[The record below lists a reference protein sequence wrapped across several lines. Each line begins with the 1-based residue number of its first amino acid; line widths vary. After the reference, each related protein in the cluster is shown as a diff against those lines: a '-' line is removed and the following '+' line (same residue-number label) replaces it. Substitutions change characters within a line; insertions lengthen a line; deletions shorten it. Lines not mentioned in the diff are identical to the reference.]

1 MADEAATT
9 RSRRALLTAAAGAA
23 GALAASAALPLTA
36 MAHDVDDVQKGVDN
50 ATTAT
55 TTVTNS
61 GQASTALAGAATG
74 DINGT
79 DVGYGVQGT
88 SLHGAGVFGWSISA
102 PDPLDGFTPSN
113 TNYTGVFGNAPASV
127 DNTVFGTGV
136 WGTSGDVGVLGTGD
150 TGVYGIGSIG
160 VIGESVS
167 AAAGVQAI
175 AQSSTDLALD
185 VQGKVRFSRSGRSTI
200 PTGKSSLKVTLAGVS
215 SGSRIFAV
223 LHTNR
228 PGRWVSAVVPVTGSF
243 TIYLNTTVPGAT
255 YVAWFILN

>member
-36 MAHDVDDVQKGVDN
+36 MAHDAQDVQKEVDN

-55 TTVTNS
+55 TTITNS
-61 GQASTALAGAATG
+61 GLASTALAGAATG
-74 DINGT
+74 DVNDT

-88 SLHGAGVFGWSISA
+88 SLFGWSVSA
-102 PDPLDGFTPSN
+102 PDPLDGFTPTN
-113 TNYTGVFGNAPASV
+113 TNYTGVFGGAPTSGT
-127 DNTVFGTGV
+127 NTVFGTGV